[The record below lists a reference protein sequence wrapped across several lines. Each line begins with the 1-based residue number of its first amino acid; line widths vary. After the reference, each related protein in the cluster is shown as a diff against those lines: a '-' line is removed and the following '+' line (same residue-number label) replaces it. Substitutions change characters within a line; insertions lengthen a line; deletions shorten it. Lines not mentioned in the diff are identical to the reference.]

1 LGLYTSL
8 IFSSCSSYRL
18 NSSSSLVSLAK
29 QFWAQNAFGG
39 FRERLGAVP
48 CYIHLHHVGAH
59 GEFNR
64 EEALLLFGEMY
75 ATAVAGDGTVGPDRV
90 ELIVGG
96 ELGGGAALLRL
107 AALHLL
113 NELLPDE
120 LKFNVRI
127 DVVEGRY
134 YDITA
139 TGKSA
144 AGLMRLLAVSAPSA
158 GGKYL
163 SEKFEE
169 FVEAAKV
176 EVRLDKNSIKLTD
189 KGRVA
194 ADLIISEIG
203 VAVKY
208 KVYLSN
214 KVELNF
220 VSSDRSR
227 VELAT
232 CHLMLAG
239 VNAEVRKASSRDKW
253 YVIAYTCKLAAR

>member
-1 LGLYTSL
+1 
-8 IFSSCSSYRL
+8 
-18 NSSSSLVSLAK
+18 
-29 QFWAQNAFGG
+29 
-39 FRERLGAVP
+39 
-48 CYIHLHHVGAH
+48 
-59 GEFNR
+59 
-64 EEALLLFGEMY
+64 MY
-75 ATAVAGDGTVGPDRV
+75 ATAVVGDGTVGPDRV
-90 ELIVGG
+90 GLTVGG

-113 NELLPDE
+113 NELLSDE

-134 YDITA
+134 YDITV

-144 AGLMRLLAVSAPSA
+144 AGPMRLLAVSAPSA

-169 FVEAAKV
+169 FAEAARVKL
-176 EVRLDKNSIKLTD
+176 RLDKNSIRLTD

-194 ADLIISEIG
+194 ADLTISGAG
-203 VAVKY
+203 VAVKHN
-208 KVYLSN
+208 VYLSN

-232 CHLMLAG
+232 CHLILAG

-253 YVIAYTCKLAAR
+253 YAIAYTRKLAASSRELREALAEIVREAIARS

>member
-1 LGLYTSL
+1 
-8 IFSSCSSYRL
+8 
-18 NSSSSLVSLAK
+18 
-29 QFWAQNAFGG
+29 
-39 FRERLGAVP
+39 
-48 CYIHLHHVGAH
+48 
-59 GEFNR
+59 
-64 EEALLLFGEMY
+64 MY

-90 ELIVGG
+90 ELTAGG

-139 TGKSA
+139 TGKSGGG
-144 AGLMRLLAVSAPSA
+144 GLMRLLAVSAPSA

-176 EVRLDKNSIKLTD
+176 EVRLDENSIRLTD
-189 KGRVA
+189 NGRVA

-253 YVIAYTCKLAAR
+253 YVRAYTRKFAAR